1 LILAKLKRW
10 FGDGNPAR
18 WLAQHRQTLSHIGH
32 PNDLIG
38 PEKDDFMTASP
49 GSIGAI
55 SRALVFR
62 IAWVVAIILAL
73 ATEAWAQAGPPE
85 VTVAKPL
92 ASRVAQWDE
101 FTGRFEAMERVEV
114 RPRVSGYIDKVH
126 FRDGSMV
133 KQDDLLFTIDQ
144 RPFQLAVE
152 SAESDVVRAKAQV
165 VLDEADYARAEQL
178 VKTAATPVRE
188 LDQRKAN
195 LDIARAQEM
204 AAETALRSAQLN
216 LEWSE
221 VRAPISGRVSDR
233 RVDAGNLVAGGQNGA
248 TLLTTIVRLDPIYF
262 TFDGSEA
269 DYIRYSR
276 LSVEGQRGSSR
287 DTPNPVRVQLA
298 DEKNWP
304 HSGVMNFVDNEINA
318 HSGTIRGRAIFDN
331 KDQFLTP
338 GTFGR
343 LRLYGGPID
352 ALLIPDA
359 AVVSDQAQKVVLTVG
374 EDNKVVGKPVTLG
387 GMARGL
393 RVVASGL
400 TPSDR
405 VVVGGLA
412 NPFVRAGAIVEA
424 REGAIHPS
432 GSQFAADQ

>member
-1 LILAKLKRW
+1 MPLAIRLTRACVILA
-10 FGDGNPAR
+10 A
-18 WLAQHRQTLSHIGH
+18 A
-32 PNDLIG
+32 
-38 PEKDDFMTASP
+38 
-49 GSIGAI
+49 
-55 SRALVFR
+55 
-62 IAWVVAIILAL
+62 LAL
-73 ATEAWAQAGPPE
+73 AVASGSHAQNAQPQ
-85 VTVAKPL
+85 VTVAPPL

-133 KQDDLLFTIDQ
+133 NQGDLLFTIDQ
-144 RPFQLAVE
+144 RPFQLAVD
-152 SAESDVVRAKAQV
+152 SAQSDILRTKAQI
-165 VLDEADYARAEQL
+165 VLDEADYQRAVEL
-178 VKTAATPVRE
+178 VKTSATPVSV

-195 LDIARAQEM
+195 LDIARAQEI
-204 AAETALRSAQLN
+204 AAQAALHSAQLN

-233 RVDAGNLVAGGQNGA
+233 RVDPGNLVAGGQTGA

-262 TFDGSEA
+262 VFDGSEA

-276 LSVEGQRGSSR
+276 LSVEGSRGSSR

-298 DEKNWP
+298 DEKDWP
-304 HSGVMNFVDNEINA
+304 HRGVMNFVDNEISA

-331 KDQFLTP
+331 RNLFLTP

-343 LRLYGGPID
+343 MRLYGGPLD

-359 AVVSDQAQKVVLTVG
+359 AVVSDQAHKVVLTVG
-374 EDNKVVGKPVTLG
+374 ADGKVVSKPVTLG

-400 TPSDR
+400 TPDDR
-405 VVVGGLA
+405 VIIGGLA
-412 NPFVRAGAIVEA
+412 NPFVRPGVAVSARQVEIKPDGTPAGGMAE
-424 REGAIHPS
+424 S
-432 GSQFAADQ
+432 GE

>member
-1 LILAKLKRW
+1 MQTRTGMLA
-10 FGDGNPAR
+10 
-18 WLAQHRQTLSHIGH
+18 
-32 PNDLIG
+32 
-38 PEKDDFMTASP
+38 
-49 GSIGAI
+49 
-55 SRALVFR
+55 
-62 IAWVVAIILAL
+62 AL
-73 ATEAWAQAGPPE
+73 AATIGLWAADAQAQAGPPQ

-101 FTGRFEAMERVEV
+101 FIGRFEATERVEV
-114 RPRVSGYIDKVH
+114 RPRVSGYIDQVH
-126 FRDGSMV
+126 FRDGSIV
-133 KQDDLLFTIDQ
+133 NQGDLLFTIDR
-144 RPFQLAVE
+144 RPFKLAVD
-152 SAESDVVRAKAQV
+152 SAQSDVVRTKAQV
-165 VLDEADYARAEQL
+165 VLDEADYERAAQL

-204 AAETALRSAQLN
+204 AAEAALHTAELN

-221 VRAPISGRVSDR
+221 VRAPIAGRVSDR
-233 RVDAGNLVAGGQNGA
+233 RVDPGNLVAGGQNGA
-248 TLLTTIVRLDPIYF
+248 TLLTTIVSLDPIYF
-262 TFDGSEA
+262 VFDGSEA

-276 LSVEGQRGSSR
+276 LSVGGQRGSSR

-298 DEKNWP
+298 DENDWP
-304 HSGVMNFVDNEINA
+304 HQGVMNFVDNEISA
-318 HSGTIRGRAIFDN
+318 HSGTIRGRAIFEN
-331 KDQFLTP
+331 KDHFLTP

-359 AVVSDQAQKVVLTVG
+359 AVVSDQAHKVVLTVG
-374 EDNKVVGKPVTLG
+374 EDNKVVGKPVSLG

-400 TPSDR
+400 SPADR
-405 VVVGGLA
+405 VVVSGLA
-412 NPFVRAGAIVEA
+412 NPFVRPGATVEA
-424 REGAIHPS
+424 REGAVHPS

>member
-1 LILAKLKRW
+1 MQIRAGVLA
-10 FGDGNPAR
+10 
-18 WLAQHRQTLSHIGH
+18 
-32 PNDLIG
+32 
-38 PEKDDFMTASP
+38 
-49 GSIGAI
+49 
-55 SRALVFR
+55 
-62 IAWVVAIILAL
+62 AL
-73 ATEAWAQAGPPE
+73 ATAIALSISGTAWAQAGPPE

-101 FTGRFEAMERVEV
+101 FTGRFEATERVEV

-126 FRDGSMV
+126 FRDGSIV
-133 KQDDLLFTIDQ
+133 NQGDLLFTIDQ
-144 RPFQLAVE
+144 RPFRLAVD
-152 SAESDVVRAKAQV
+152 SAQSDVLRAQAQII
-165 VLDEADYARAEQL
+165 LDQADYERAQQL

-195 LDIARAQEM
+195 LDIAHAQAM
-204 AAETALRSAQLN
+204 AAEAALHTAQLN

-233 RVDAGNLVAGGQNGA
+233 RVDPGNLVSGGQNGA
-248 TLLTTIVRLDPIYF
+248 TLLTTIVSLDPIYF
-262 TFDGSEA
+262 VFDGSEA

-276 LSVEGQRGSSR
+276 LSVEGSRGSSR

-298 DEKNWP
+298 DETDWP
-304 HSGVMNFVDNEINA
+304 HQGVMNFVDNEISA
-318 HSGTIRGRAIFDN
+318 HSGTIRGRAIFEN
-331 KDQFLTP
+331 KDHFLTP

-343 LRLYGGPID
+343 LRLYGGPVD

-359 AVVSDQAQKVVLTVG
+359 AVVSDQAHKVVLTVG
-374 EDNKVVGKPVTLG
+374 EDNKVVGRPVTLG

-393 RVVASGL
+393 RVVAAGL
-400 TPSDR
+400 SATDR

-412 NPFVRAGAIVEA
+412 NPFVRPGAMVEA

>member
-1 LILAKLKRW
+1 MNIRTGMLA
-10 FGDGNPAR
+10 
-18 WLAQHRQTLSHIGH
+18 
-32 PNDLIG
+32 
-38 PEKDDFMTASP
+38 
-49 GSIGAI
+49 
-55 SRALVFR
+55 
-62 IAWVVAIILAL
+62 AL
-73 ATEAWAQAGPPE
+73 AATIGLWSVGAWAQAGPPQ

-101 FTGRFEAMERVEV
+101 FTGRFEATERVEV
-114 RPRVSGYIDKVH
+114 RPRVSGYIDQVH
-126 FRDGSMV
+126 FRDGSIV
-133 KQDDLLFTIDQ
+133 NQGDLLFTIDQ
-144 RPFQLAVE
+144 RPFRLAVD
-152 SAESDVVRAKAQV
+152 SAQSDVLRTKAQI
-165 VLDEADYARAEQL
+165 VLDEADYERAVQL

-204 AAETALRSAQLN
+204 AAEAALHNAELN

-221 VRAPISGRVSDR
+221 VRAPIAGRVSDR
-233 RVDAGNLVAGGQNGA
+233 RVDPGNLVAGGQTGA
-248 TLLTTIVRLDPIYF
+248 TLLTTIVSLDPIYF
-262 TFDGSEA
+262 VFDGSEA

-276 LSVEGQRGSSR
+276 LSVGGQRGSSR

-298 DEKNWP
+298 DESDWP
-304 HSGVMNFVDNEINA
+304 HQGVMDFVDNEISA
-318 HSGTIRGRAIFDN
+318 HSGTIRGRAIFEN
-331 KDQFLTP
+331 KDHFLTP

-352 ALLIPDA
+352 ALLVPDA
-359 AVVSDQAQKVVLTVG
+359 AVVSDQAHKVVLTVG
-374 EDNKVVGKPVTLG
+374 EDNKVVGMPVTLG

-400 TPSDR
+400 SPTDR
-405 VVVGGLA
+405 VVVSGLA
-412 NPFVRAGAIVEA
+412 NPFVRPGAMVEA

>member
-1 LILAKLKRW
+1 MQTRTGMLA
-10 FGDGNPAR
+10 
-18 WLAQHRQTLSHIGH
+18 
-32 PNDLIG
+32 
-38 PEKDDFMTASP
+38 
-49 GSIGAI
+49 
-55 SRALVFR
+55 
-62 IAWVVAIILAL
+62 AL
-73 ATEAWAQAGPPE
+73 AATIGLWAADAQAQAGPPQ

-101 FTGRFEAMERVEV
+101 FIGRFEATERVEV
-114 RPRVSGYIDKVH
+114 RPRVSGYIDQVH
-126 FRDGSMV
+126 FRDGSIV
-133 KQDDLLFTIDQ
+133 NQGDLLFTVDR
-144 RPFQLAVE
+144 RPFKLAVD
-152 SAESDVVRAKAQV
+152 SAQSDVVRTKAQV
-165 VLDEADYARAEQL
+165 VLDEADYERAAQL

-204 AAETALRSAQLN
+204 AAEAALHTAELN

-221 VRAPISGRVSDR
+221 VRAPIAGRVSDR
-233 RVDAGNLVAGGQNGA
+233 RVDPGNLVAGGQNGA
-248 TLLTTIVRLDPIYF
+248 TLLTTIVSLDPIYF
-262 TFDGSEA
+262 VFDGSEA

-276 LSVEGQRGSSR
+276 LSVGGQRGSSR

-298 DEKNWP
+298 DENDWP
-304 HSGVMNFVDNEINA
+304 HQGVMNFVDNEISA
-318 HSGTIRGRAIFDN
+318 HSGTIRGRAIFEN
-331 KDQFLTP
+331 KDHFLTP

-359 AVVSDQAQKVVLTVG
+359 AVVSDQAHKVVLTVG
-374 EDNKVVGKPVTLG
+374 EDNKVVGKPVSLG

-400 TPSDR
+400 SPADR
-405 VVVGGLA
+405 VVVSGLA
-412 NPFVRAGAIVEA
+412 NPFVRPGATVEA
-424 REGAIHPS
+424 REGAVHPS

>member
-1 LILAKLKRW
+1 MLFL
-10 FGDGNPAR
+10 
-18 WLAQHRQTLSHIGH
+18 
-32 PNDLIG
+32 
-38 PEKDDFMTASP
+38 P
-49 GSIGAI
+49 GSAGERTCAAMRRLTLGAVIGLSLA
-55 SRALVFR
+55 AT
-62 IAWVVAIILAL
+62 AWGQV
-73 ATEAWAQAGPPE
+73 GPPQ
-85 VTVAKPL
+85 VTVAAPL

-101 FTGRFEAMERVEV
+101 FTGRFEAQARVEV
-114 RPRVSGYIDKVH
+114 RPRVSGYIDTLH
-126 FRDGSMV
+126 FRDGSIV
-133 KQDDLLFTIDQ
+133 NQGDLLFTIDQ

-152 SAESDVVRAKAQV
+152 SAEADVVRTKAQV
-165 VLDEADYARAEQL
+165 VLDVADYARAEQL

-204 AAETALRSAQLN
+204 AAEAALHTAQLN

-233 RVDAGNLVAGGQNGA
+233 RVDPGNLVAGGQNGA
-248 TLLTTIVRLDPIYF
+248 TLLTTIVALDPIYF
-262 TFDGSEA
+262 VFDGSEA

-276 LSVEGQRGSSR
+276 LSVEGQRPSSR
-287 DTPNPVRVQLA
+287 DAPNPVRVQLA
-298 DEKNWP
+298 DETDWP
-304 HSGVMNFVDNEINA
+304 HRGVMNFVDNEINA

-331 KDQFLTP
+331 KDHFLTP

-343 LRLYGGPID
+343 LRLYGGPLD

-359 AVVSDQAQKVVLTVG
+359 AIVSDQAKKIVLTVG
-374 EDNKVVGKPVTLG
+374 DDGKIVGKPVTLG

-400 TPSDR
+400 TPTDR
-405 VVVGGLA
+405 VVIGGLA
-412 NPFVRAGAIVEA
+412 NPFVRPGATVVA
-424 REGAIHPS
+424 QQGAIHPS